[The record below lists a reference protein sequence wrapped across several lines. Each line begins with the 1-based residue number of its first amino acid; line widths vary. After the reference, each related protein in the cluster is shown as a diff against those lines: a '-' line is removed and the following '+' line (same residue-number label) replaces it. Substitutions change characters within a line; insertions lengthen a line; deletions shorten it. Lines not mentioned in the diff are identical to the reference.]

1 MSLLLPRS
9 PVKSSIPLNCELNM
23 IIEGKAHVLGDSVDT
38 DGMIAGR
45 YLALSDP
52 KEIAK
57 HIFEESDPSFVKR
70 VRPGD
75 ILVAGRNFGA
85 GSGREHAPLG
95 LKALGIGCIVAT
107 SFARTFFR
115 MAIDLGLQ
123 TVTCPDAVKIAQAG
137 DLVRVDTATGA
148 VQIGSHLFKTEP
160 LPDFIR
166 AIVDGGGLTPW
177 VRAEIEKRQTHG

>member
-1 MSLLLPRS
+1 
-9 PVKSSIPLNCELNM
+9 M
-23 IIEGKAHVLGDSVDT
+23 IIEGKVHVLGDSVDT

-52 KEIAK
+52 NEIAA
-57 HIFEESDPSFVKR
+57 HIFEESDPGFAKR
-70 VRPGD
+70 IQLGD
-75 ILVAGRNFGA
+75 ILVAGKNFGA

-123 TVTCPDAVKIAQAG
+123 TVTCPEAVKVAKAG
-137 DLVRVDTATGA
+137 DLACVDTTTGT
-148 VQIGSHLFKTEP
+148 VRIGSHQFETEP
-160 LPDFIR
+160 LPDSIR

-177 VRAEIEKRQTHG
+177 VKAEIEKRQGHG